1 MDDKIVQTQ
10 LSQDIDF
17 LEVLSLKLRMKDSY
31 RLHSSSYGIVMGRVL
46 ANDAFGVPNAKVS
59 IFIERDGNEPID
71 IRNLY
76 PYESV
81 MSRGKNG
88 VKYNLLHDV
97 CDDVCHAD
105 VGTFPNKRRVLDNDT
120 VLYVYDKYYKYT
132 TSTNS
137 AGDYMIYGVPVGSQQ
152 VHVDIDLSD
161 IGVLSQRPRDMVYK
175 GYDIN
180 EFENACQFKTSTN
193 LYNLPQIITQEQNV
207 DVYPFF
213 GDSKQNDIAI
223 SRCDIHINYKFEPTC
238 VFMGSV
244 VTDNGKNAISN
255 RCRPSRKAGY
265 NRNLVV
271 ANGTIEMIRKTPG
284 GYVEEYNVNGAQLID
299 GDGVWCYQIPMN
311 LDYIGTDEYGNMV
324 PTDDPKKGIPTRSRV
339 RFRISI
345 NETGEEAAS
354 RHRAKMLVPSISS
367 DGKYSDEMYEFG
379 SDTPEEYYRDI
390 YWNKVYSIKS
400 YIPRLQ
406 KYGNPK
412 FDRFSGLKKLN
423 DDGNFNPIPFNTVR
437 VRTPFAYSLLCAL
450 STILVGFIAF
460 FNNAF
465 VLATNIALGIVS
477 LGITKIKESGVPCI
491 PIASITNSN
500 DDGNVYA
507 PGCKSGT
514 IGAAQLAKKKGVS
527 KSKVKGSGTEVMDKI
542 QESLAEEFDV
552 VNMDFSNDWL
562 NGCVYMPMFHYKGRM
577 KWTIFGIPFT
587 HTSRKRFCSCDI
599 ENRRLKLYESCAL
612 IENPSK
618 DGISIVTNG
627 SSSKKEKDGRSGY
640 ADDEFELKLKHGIIK
655 EYLNRD
661 GLPIYYYEPGEKI
674 GNTYFHLY
682 SNDLILLGSVNECDT
697 DGIPQLIKYIP
708 STTSNIPDFYA
719 EYEGDED
726 TGDYE
731 VTGVDWGSDGDT
743 KVKKFRGGY
752 FTNIKCSKVHT
763 NMKTCVNAER
773 LCELGV
779 GLETK
784 GEESVSVDGGK
795 IKDITISTLGAVTHK
810 DVFGDDSRSVFATL
824 NSNPLVAEK
833 IDKSTGYRKYDF
845 DYVYTMGFDGKMNSA
860 FKEMDLR
867 DKSELSDSAYIKYR
881 FGGPAKYGG
890 SKRGGKLFPIYNNS
904 FYFYFGLING
914 KTAMDKLNRLY
925 YSECKEP
932 DVEGFSY
939 TVESQTNKE
948 CSEDKAFIKLNLRNV
963 ARPCNITVERNDAVV
978 EELCRNN
985 YNNTEYEMTDGVKN
999 GKYRITIED
1008 VNGIIKSEDVS
1019 LVNDKMGLLY
1029 DKDNLGFDYD
1039 AHADEPNYGQENGRN
1054 GKFIISGA
1062 TIYGESV
1069 RFKEINIK
1077 SNTNPYELICKT
1089 EDGKEV
1095 SVLIEHNDSTPY
1107 EYKVDETTEDKNTY
1121 QYYVMKYDNV
1131 SKGNSVSFV
1140 LICDGEDTEYFNNF
1154 EYGILNGEDFRAYV
1168 NDMPAEN
1175 ILAMN
1180 DGWGYDADD
1189 PSKWG
1194 GEYTDE
1200 VEKFNAVMS
1209 VCSGI
1214 YCTETDENLVLTAV
1228 GGNDLKYMYTAPN
1241 VDAPDE
1247 DGNVTKFVET
1257 NQQDAYIN
1265 PDIPFEKGKEK
1276 TDKISGDDS
1285 NKYYYFAVA
1294 TNNGEGEFQTLPP
1307 KASEYL
1313 ITEKNENRTSI
1324 DKDKADNYIKIPYID
1339 RRLYVYGEIS
1349 SKYVFDGESERD
1361 LSLYGGVEMKYDSEG
1376 KCIGDGLEWIVG
1388 EDGKI
1393 KKNTDGEGFL
1403 YNLTIDGED
1412 VTDKYKFDGFDKGDK
1427 EKEYFIKINDG
1438 IKDGEYVTIDAT
1450 SCSYNIQAVE
1460 NEIDE
1465 TTKEITGYVSEGENK
1480 LFKYPL
1486 NVSTIK
1492 FVGNRLVIGKEEMT
1506 PNYVSYNTG
1515 YESHDITISVTN
1527 DAETIANVVHEPYMQ
1542 DIQDIEKPFVLNFID
1557 ERDKD
1562 ERMSY
1567 FNTIGGDS
1575 IAYMRE
1581 YNDEGEE
1588 VGENVASEDDC
1599 EDIKLRFKDKSYN
1612 GYGYIACLKEYKD
1625 GDNYVMYYDRTL
1637 GYDFRL
1643 LDVKVNNSGEI
1654 IFTETNKNEIFIKD
1668 GIAIAA
1674 TMNDNYYTFETVKY
1688 ADGERFTK
1696 TDGATLIY
1704 LESKCGFTAVIDF
1717 VKG

>member
-81 MSRGKNG
+81 MSRDKNG

-265 NRNLVV
+265 NRNLVA

-437 VRTPFAYSLLCAL
+437 VRTPFAYAFLCSLAQILDVIVTSINVAINILNVGLKGSGFL
-450 STILVGFIAF
+450 SWLMIPCVKMSANG
-460 FNNAF
+460 
-465 VLATNIALGIVS
+465 GD
-477 LGITKIKESGVPCI
+477 GKI
-491 PIASITNSN
+491 
-500 DDGNVYA
+500 YA
-507 PGCKSGT
+507 PGCGKFGRKR
-514 IGAAQLAKKKGVS
+514 LAKHEGVKEDNVIT
-527 KSKVKGSGTEVMDKI
+527 KSTEVADAL
-542 QESLAEEFDV
+542 QGELAEDFDV

-562 NGCVYMPMFHYKGRM
+562 NGCMYMPMFHYKGRM

-599 ENRRLKLYESCAL
+599 ENRSLKLYESCAL
-612 IENPSK
+612 IENPGK

-640 ADDEFELKLKHGIIK
+640 ADDEFEHEFKHGIIK

-661 GLPIYYYEPGEKI
+661 GLPIYYYEPGEKV
-674 GNTYFHLY
+674 GDTYFHLY

-731 VTGVDWGSDGDT
+731 VTGVDWGSDGDG
-743 KVKKFRGGY
+743 KDKKFRGGY

-784 GEESVSVDGGK
+784 GEESVSLDGGN
-795 IKDITISTLGAVTHK
+795 ITGITISTLGAVTHK

-824 NSNPLVAEK
+824 NSKPLVAEK

-939 TVESQTNKE
+939 KVESQTNKE

-963 ARPCNITVERNDAVV
+963 ARPCSITVERNGAVV

-985 YNNTEYEMTDGVKN
+985 YNNTEYEMTDGVEN
-999 GKYRITIED
+999 GNYRITIED

-1095 SVLIEHNDSTPY
+1095 SVRIEHNDSTPY

-1121 QYYVMKYDNV
+1121 QFYVMKYDKV
-1131 SKGNSVSFV
+1131 SNGNSVSFV
-1140 LICDGEDTEYFNNF
+1140 LICDGEETEYFNNF
-1154 EYGILNGEDFRAYV
+1154 EYDILNGEDFRAYV

-1209 VCSGI
+1209 VCRGI

-1276 TDKISGDDS
+1276 TGKISGDDS

-1313 ITEKNENRTSI
+1313 ITEKTENRISI
-1324 DKDKADNYIKIPYID
+1324 DKYKADNYIKIPYID
-1339 RRLYVYGEIS
+1339 RKMYVYGTIS
-1349 SKYVFDGESERD
+1349 SKDVFGGKLTRD

-1388 EDGKI
+1388 KDGKI
-1393 KKNTDGEGFL
+1393 KKNTNGEGFL

-1438 IKDGEYVTIDAT
+1438 IKDGEYVAIDAT

-1492 FVGNRLVIGKEEMT
+1492 FVGNRLTNNVNEKMSNDVCPNFITYHYGNMTKVRVI
-1506 PNYVSYNTG
+1506 
-1515 YESHDITISVTN
+1515 DISVTN
-1527 DAETIANVVHEPYMQ
+1527 DTETIANVVHEPYMQ
-1542 DIQDIEKPFVLNFID
+1542 HKEDSGVTSFKDNRKDD
-1557 ERDKD
+1557 E
-1562 ERMSY
+1562 EMSY
-1567 FNTIGGDS
+1567 FKDGV
-1575 IAYMRE
+1575 AYIPE

-1588 VGENVASEDDC
+1588 IGENVASEDNC
-1599 EDIKLRFKDKSYN
+1599 EDIRLNFNENSYD
-1612 GYGYIACLKEYKD
+1612 GYGYIACSKEYKD
-1625 GDNYVMYYDRTL
+1625 GDSHVMYDDRTL
-1637 GYDFRL
+1637 GYDFREIYIE
-1643 LDVKVNNSGEI
+1643 LDGEGNI
-1654 IFTETNKNEIFIKD
+1654 VFTSENKNQIFTEGCD
-1668 GIAIAA
+1668 GISIAA
-1674 TMNDNYYTFETVKY
+1674 TLDDNDVVLEKVDYKKS
-1688 ADGERFTK
+1688 ERFK
-1696 TDGATLIY
+1696 NTDGVKSIY
-1704 LESKCGFTAVIDF
+1704 LESNCGFTALIRLIE
-1717 VKG
+1717 